1 MTAIE
6 KLFELYVTGD
16 LMDAPVNTPELLD
29 ISRRLDQYI
38 ADHTAGAAASELNT
52 LVADYAY
59 RNLEHGFI
67 QGFRCARAILLDS
80 RIEG

>member
-1 MTAIE
+1 MTATE
-6 KLFELYVTGD
+6 KLFELYATGD
-16 LMDAPVNTPELLD
+16 LMGTQVNTPELLD
-29 ISRRLDQYI
+29 VSRQLDQYI
-38 ADHTAGAAASELNT
+38 AGHTDGAAVSELNA